1 MSGPDRSSHSGAG
14 PASTLAGIVV
24 AAGSGQRLGAAV
36 PKALVPLAGRP
47 LIAWAAQ
54 LLARAGVA
62 APVVVY
68 PHGYEDAF
76 RAACAGV
83 VAGESIASS
92 IQVPSCI
99 QYVEG
104 GATRSASVRAG
115 LAAIDPLSEMVI
127 VHDAA
132 RPLMPS
138 AVLAAAVAAVEA
150 GAVAAAPSMKVA
162 DTLKSVEGRRITG
175 TVARE
180 HLVAIQTPQVF
191 RRDVLDRVMTDD
203 AEATDELA
211 LVEAAAEIGVVD
223 GMIATV
229 DGSPFGYKLT
239 TAADLAFLEQL
250 AVVPATA
257 TESTAA
263 ESTATESTA
272 TEPTGTEL
280 AGEA

>member
-1 MSGPDRSSHSGAG
+1 MMSG
-14 PASTLAGIVV
+14 LAGIVV
-24 AAGSGQRLGAAV
+24 AAGSGQRLGASL

-47 LIAWAAQ
+47 LIVWAVE
-54 LLARAGVA
+54 LMARAGVA

-68 PHGYEDAF
+68 PAGYEDAF
-76 RAACAGV
+76 RAACAEILADESVSSNLSSGLSSGLGGV
-83 VAGESIASS
+83 S
-92 IQVPSCI
+92 I
-99 QYVEG
+99 QYVQG

-115 LAAIDPLSEMVI
+115 LGAIDPSAEIVI

-138 AVLAAAVAAVEA
+138 AVLAAAVAAVDD
-150 GAVAAAPSMKVA
+150 GAVAAAPAMKVA

-203 AEATDELA
+203 ADVTDELA

-223 GMIATV
+223 GIIATV
-229 DGSPFGYKLT
+229 EGSPFGHKLT
-239 TAADLAFLEQL
+239 TAADYTFLERL
-250 AVVPATA
+250 AVVPTSATNM
-257 TESTAA
+257 AA
-263 ESTATESTA
+263 DQLAA
-272 TEPTGTEL
+272 DQLAAAPTGPEVT
-280 AGEA
+280 GRT